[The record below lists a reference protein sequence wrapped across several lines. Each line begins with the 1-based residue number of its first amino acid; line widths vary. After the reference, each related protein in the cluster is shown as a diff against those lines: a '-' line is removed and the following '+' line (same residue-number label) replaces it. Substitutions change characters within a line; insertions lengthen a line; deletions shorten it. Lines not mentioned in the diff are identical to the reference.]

1 MTDILYHP
9 KGSMCINC
17 GNWMKDCHKLDFQ
30 SMRPLDKYEADG
42 KQYIEVKCNNYKN
55 ETK

>member
-30 SMRPLDKYEADG
+30 SMRPLDKYQADG